1 MIVGIICLSNYIYT
15 LELYILTQFH
25 MVKIKS
31 NILKRDKIVMLTL
44 VFIIM
49 TMTMIPGYNITR
61 NFSESIYAQSLGT
74 ETGNMNTEGNLAETN
89 NTTNVNVTE
98 TNIPVGGNIV
108 PNQYI
113 VVLKENATFTPQ
125 LADNTAS
132 SLSEEWSDY
141 GLNITSFPEVGM
153 LTIDLYQTIAQEG
166 EAGTASVADILDR
179 IQNNPNVDYIEPN
192 QIFGIE

>member
-1 MIVGIICLSNYIYT
+1 MSIKLYIYT
-15 LELYILTQFH
+15 LELDILTEFH

-44 VFIIM
+44 AFIIM

-61 NFSESIYAQSLGT
+61 NVYESIYAQSLGT

-89 NTTNVNVTE
+89 NITNVNVTE

-108 PNQYI
+108 SNQYI

-125 LADNTAS
+125 IADDTVS

-153 LTIDLYQTIAQEG
+153 LTIDLNQTIAQEG

-179 IQNNPNVDYIEPN
+179 IQNNSNVDYIEPN